1 MGVTEEGRLADGWEG
16 NRTAR
21 NHVQAPVPQECL
33 VALARCYKEP
43 TLIFLGEGSGHPNI

>member
-1 MGVTEEGRLADGWEG
+1 MEGGGLADGWKG

-21 NHVQAPVPQECL
+21 NHVQTPVPQECR
-33 VALARCYKEP
+33 VALACCCEKP